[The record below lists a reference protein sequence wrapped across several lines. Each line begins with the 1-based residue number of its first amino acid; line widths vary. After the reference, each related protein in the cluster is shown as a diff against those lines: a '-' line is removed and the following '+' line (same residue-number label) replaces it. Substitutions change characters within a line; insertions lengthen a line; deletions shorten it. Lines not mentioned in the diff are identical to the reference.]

1 MADER
6 SNYIVETSALLCG
19 LDKDAK
25 NVVDTS
31 EVRIPLT
38 KYRHDVTKNLFKK
51 KIAGARS
58 ISE

>member
-38 KYRHDVTKNLFKK
+38 KYRHDVTKNLF
-51 KIAGARS
+51 
-58 ISE
+58 